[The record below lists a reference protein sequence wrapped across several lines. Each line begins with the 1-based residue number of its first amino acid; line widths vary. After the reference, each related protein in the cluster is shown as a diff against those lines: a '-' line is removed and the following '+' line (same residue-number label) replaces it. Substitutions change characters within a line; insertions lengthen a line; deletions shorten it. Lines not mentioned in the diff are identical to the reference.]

1 MHTNTHVPPG
11 GTAGERLPAPRQAL
25 SPYQHFETLGLFS
38 LAIAFCTAPLVR
50 LPRQAL
56 PSSCR
61 GLVMLQWFFTRI
73 MCVCWISCS
82 TIPADICYLPAKQL
96 HEDHGAGE
104 PTSIASQISA
114 PIGCADD
121 GLDGSALSVS
131 ASFDVAG
138 HLALYGN
145 GHLARL
151 GAGRG
156 LAFVGL

>member
-1 MHTNTHVPPG
+1 MSHPAAPPG
-11 GTAGERLPAPRQAL
+11 SACLPLGRRLHPINTLKRWPVVLSNRNLHRLPSAPTQAGAPL
-25 SPYQHFETLGLFS
+25 IFQRVRYFYSGFS
-38 LAIAFCTAPLVR
+38 LEL
-50 LPRQAL
+50 
-56 PSSCR
+56 
-61 GLVMLQWFFTRI
+61 
-73 MCVCWISCS
+73 CVCWISCS

-104 PTSIASQISA
+104 PISIASQISA

-145 GHLARL
+145 GHLACL

>member
-1 MHTNTHVPPG
+1 MSHPATPPG
-11 GTAGERLPAPRQAL
+11 SACLPPRQAL
-25 SPYQHFETLGLFS
+25 STYQHFETLACCPLHWHFAPPPSAPTQSGAPYLAEGSLICCGFS
-38 LAIAFCTAPLVR
+38 LEL
-50 LPRQAL
+50 
-56 PSSCR
+56 
-61 GLVMLQWFFTRI
+61 
-73 MCVCWISCS
+73 CVCWISCS

-121 GLDGSALSVS
+121 GLDGSALSVF

-138 HLALYGN
+138 NLALHGN
-145 GHLARL
+145 GHLTRF

>member
-1 MHTNTHVPPG
+1 MSHPAAPPG
-11 GTAGERLPAPRQAL
+11 SACLPLGRRLHPINILKRWAVVLSNRILHRHAECAYPGRRSPHRAGCSLFC
-25 SPYQHFETLGLFS
+25 SGFS
-38 LAIAFCTAPLVR
+38 LEL
-50 LPRQAL
+50 
-56 PSSCR
+56 
-61 GLVMLQWFFTRI
+61 
-73 MCVCWISCS
+73 CVSWISCS

-96 HEDHGAGE
+96 FEDHGAGE

-121 GLDGSALSVS
+121 GLDGSALSVF

>member
-1 MHTNTHVPPG
+1 MFHPAASPG
-11 GTAGERLPAPRQAL
+11 RACLP
-25 SPYQHFETLGLFS
+25 LGRCSRNRAEGPFFCSGFS
-38 LAIAFCTAPLVR
+38 LVLYVS
-50 LPRQAL
+50 L
-56 PSSCR
+56 
-61 GLVMLQWFFTRI
+61 
-73 MCVCWISCS
+73 ISCS

-104 PTSIASQISA
+104 PTSIATQISA

-121 GLDGSALSVS
+121 GLDGSALSVF

-138 HLALYGN
+138 HIALYGN
-145 GHLARL
+145 GNLARL

>member
-11 GTAGERLPAPRQAL
+11 GTVGERLLAPRQAL
-25 SPYQHFETLGLFS
+25 APHHRFETLARCPMHSHFAPPPFCAYPGRRSPYRAECPFFCSGFS
-38 LAIAFCTAPLVR
+38 LEL
-50 LPRQAL
+50 
-56 PSSCR
+56 
-61 GLVMLQWFFTRI
+61 
-73 MCVCWISCS
+73 CVSWISCS
-82 TIPADICYLPAKQL
+82 TIPADICYLPEKQFF
-96 HEDHGAGE
+96 EDHGAGE
-104 PTSIASQISA
+104 PTSIATQISA

-145 GHLARL
+145 GNLARL

-156 LAFVGL
+156 LTLVGL

>member
-1 MHTNTHVPPG
+1 MSHLAAPPG
-11 GTAGERLPAPRQAL
+11 RACLPPRQAL
-25 SPYQHFETLGLFS
+25 STYQHFETLARCPGHSHFTPPPFCAYPFRRSPHRAEGSLCCSGFS
-38 LAIAFCTAPLVR
+38 LEL
-50 LPRQAL
+50 
-56 PSSCR
+56 
-61 GLVMLQWFFTRI
+61 
-73 MCVCWISCS
+73 CVCWISCS
-82 TIPADICYLPAKQL
+82 TIPVDIWYLPAKQL

-104 PTSIASQISA
+104 PTSIASHISA
-114 PIGCADD
+114 PIGCAND
-121 GLDGSALSVS
+121 GLDGSALSVF

>member
-25 SPYQHFETLGLFS
+25 STYQRFETLACCPLHWHFAPPLECAYPVRRSPNRAGGSLCCIGFS
-38 LAIAFCTAPLVR
+38 LEL
-50 LPRQAL
+50 
-56 PSSCR
+56 
-61 GLVMLQWFFTRI
+61 
-73 MCVCWISCS
+73 CVSWISCS

-121 GLDGSALSVS
+121 GLDGSALSVF

-138 HLALYGN
+138 NLALHGN
-145 GHLARL
+145 GHLTRL